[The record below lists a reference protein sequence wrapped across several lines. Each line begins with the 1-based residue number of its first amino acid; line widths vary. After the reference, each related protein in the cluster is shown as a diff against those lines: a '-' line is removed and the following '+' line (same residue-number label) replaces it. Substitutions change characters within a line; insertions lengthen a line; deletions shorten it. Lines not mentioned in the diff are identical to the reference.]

1 VAPSALILAGTLL
14 VAPQAPGPAGRGT
27 VPDLLHDGRFHAAR
41 AAIGPITQD
50 SPPEDAFLQAFA
62 TYWVMIFDDDNEQL
76 QKRLEKEIE
85 LALEAAERAAEEET
99 DPTARL
105 WSGNAHLVLAELRA
119 GQRKSLSAAFE
130 AKKAKKLLEAA
141 AGTGIRANDALF
153 GLGTYNYMAD
163 TLPSYI
169 KGLRAL
175 LFIPKGDR
183 AGGLEQ
189 LRRAA
194 ESSPT
199 FGFEAR
205 VLLIT
210 IYAHKHERR
219 YDEALAERDRLL
231 AMAPDKIAGLYA
243 AARLDLSLS
252 RNRSAI
258 AWVARAQERAARL
271 GDVDPVV
278 LRSLELLR
286 ARAELADLRPDLAS
300 DTARR
305 AIESGDGLGP
315 GIKSE
320 LESVLRASQ
329 EYASGIEWARVAEAD
344 AAALSALAE
353 AAPADPRLALIA
365 GDAQLRAG
373 RGAEA
378 AAWLQR
384 AEGGGLAR
392 GWMGGCLLR
401 QGQAAD
407 LDGNRARAV
416 ALYKRASETKGFP
429 GKDAAYYHQAVPYRA
444 GT

>member
-14 VAPQAPGPAGRGT
+14 LAAPAAQVTGREA
-27 VPDLLHDGRFHAAR
+27 VPDLLHDGRFQAAR
-41 AAIGPITQD
+41 EAIGPVTVE
-50 SPPEDAFLQAFA
+50 SPPEDAFLQAFV
-62 TYWVMIFDDDNEQL
+62 TYWTMIFEDDNPAL
-76 QKRLEKEIE
+76 VARLEKEVE
-85 LALEAAERAAEEET
+85 LALKAAERATEAGN
-99 DPTARL
+99 DPTAAL

-119 GQRKSLSAAFE
+119 GQRKSFSAAFE
-130 AKKAKKLLEAA
+130 AKKAKKILEVAFS
-141 AGTGIRANDALF
+141 AGVRQDDALF

-163 TLPSYI
+163 TLPSFI

-175 LFIPKGDR
+175 LFIPKGNR

-189 LRRAA
+189 LRKAA
-194 ESSPT
+194 ESSRT

-205 VLLIT
+205 ILLIT

-219 YDEALAERDRLL
+219 YVEALAERDRLL
-231 AMAPDKIAGLYA
+231 AAAPDRIAALYA

-258 AWVARAQERAARL
+258 AWITKAQEQAATL
-271 GDVDPVV
+271 SDVDPVV
-278 LRSLELLR
+278 LRSLDLLR
-286 ARAELADLRPDLAS
+286 ARAELADLRPDLAAA
-300 DTARR
+300 TARR
-305 AIESGDGLGP
+305 AIDARQGLGV
-315 GIKSE
+315 GIKRD
-320 LESVLRASQ
+320 LESILKASR
-329 EYASGIEWARVAEAD
+329 EYAQGIEWTRVAESD
-344 AAALSALAE
+344 AAALTALAE

-373 RGAEA
+373 RASEA
-378 AAWLQR
+378 SAWLER
-384 AEGGGLAR
+384 AEGAGLAR

-407 LDGNRARAV
+407 LGGNRARAV
-416 ALYKRASETKGFP
+416 ALYKRASETTGFP